1 LQFTLV
7 DLWSHMGI
15 AARLIAGTMI
25 IMSLVSLVVVFE
37 RLVALAV
44 SRRESIAFART
55 TADLLRDGDIDR
67 AASAPVEANV
77 GHLGRVLQAA
87 FRAYR
92 TAPKGDDDLVFESVA
107 RALERQ
113 AQREV
118 HSMKRGIGVLASVG
132 STAPFVGLL
141 GTVLGIV
148 NSFETMAVTGSGGL
162 ATVSSGIAE
171 ALATTALGLV
181 VAIPA
186 VTAYNGLQSWIDA
199 RAVDIS
205 EASNELL
212 DLLARQATRARV
224 GVREETTDVRRA
236 PNSGVAVSEAGGAL
250 EKQNLGLV
258 FFESTAGIAAIQP
271 QLTASGG
278 LLVQTSGL
286 QYIVAFGHNGGG
298 DPARTALSAAGQ
310 LANANLSPRLL
321 VDLAPVSVQSRSE
334 GAPRIFSPL
343 FSKKDRFPSTSDP
356 PGIVLTAAAAK
367 ALPDVKV
374 HPLNETTGRFRVDG
388 AGLAAAQAAGTWRP
402 RAVAVDK

>member
-1 LQFTLV
+1 
-7 DLWSHMGI
+7 MGL
-15 AARLIAGTMI
+15 AARLIAATMLA
-25 IMSLVSLVVVFE
+25 MSLVSLVVVFE
-37 RLVALAV
+37 RLLALTA
-44 SRRESIAFART
+44 SRRESMAFART
-55 TADLLRDGDIDR
+55 SAELLADGDLER
-67 AASAPVEANV
+67 AAAAPAAANV

-92 TAPKGDDDLVFESVA
+92 TSPKGDDDLVFESVA

-118 HSMKRGIGVLASVG
+118 HSMKRGVGVLASVG

-186 VTAYNGLQSWIDA
+186 VTAYNFLQSWIDA

-212 DLLARQATRARV
+212 DLLARQQARSRG
-224 GVREETTDVRRA
+224 GVRSEASSEVRRTQPDSA
-236 PNSGVAVSEAGGAL
+236 PETGTGI
-250 EKQNLGLV
+250 EKQTLGLV
-258 FFESTAGIAAIQP
+258 FFESSAGIAAIQP
-271 QLTASGG
+271 QLTQTGG
-278 LLVQTSGL
+278 LLVQTTGT
-286 QYIVAFGHNGGG
+286 QYIVAFGHNGSP
-298 DPARTALSAAGQ
+298 DPARGALTAARQLSSS
-310 LANANLSPRLL
+310 NLTSRVLI
-321 VDLAPVSVQSRSE
+321 DLAPVSVQNRSD
-334 GAPRIFSPL
+334 GAPRIFSPT
-343 FSKKDRFPSTSDP
+343 FSKKDRFPAATEA
-356 PGIVLTAAAAK
+356 PGILLTPSASQ

-374 HPLNETTGRFRVDG
+374 VATNDTTGRFRVDVPG
-388 AGLAAAQAAGTWRP
+388 QGAGTWRP
-402 RAVAVDK
+402 RPVAVDK

>member
-1 LQFTLV
+1 
-7 DLWSHMGI
+7 MGL
-15 AARLIAGTMI
+15 AARLIAGTMLF
-25 IMSLVSLVVVFE
+25 MSLVSLVVVFE
-37 RLVALAV
+37 RLLALTA
-44 SRRESIAFART
+44 SRRESMAFARA

-67 AASAPVEANV
+67 AAAEPVAANV
-77 GHLGRVLQAA
+77 GHLGRVVQAA

-118 HSMKRGIGVLASVG
+118 HGMKRGIGVLASVG

-186 VTAYNGLQSWIDA
+186 VTAYNGLQAWIDA

-212 DLLARQATRARV
+212 DLLARHSAKSRGASR
-224 GVREETTDVRRA
+224 
-236 PNSGVAVSEAGGAL
+236 SEAAEIRRPMRSSPGITDTSGAI
-250 EKQNLGLV
+250 EKQTLGLV
-258 FFESTAGIAAIQP
+258 FFESPAGISAIQP
-271 QLTASGG
+271 QVVEAGG
-278 LLVQTSGL
+278 LLVQTTGT
-286 QYIVAFGHNGGG
+286 QYIVAFGHNKGA
-298 DPARTALSAAGQ
+298 DPARGALAAAQKLTADNLSA
-310 LANANLSPRLL
+310 RLL
-321 VDLAPVSVQSRSE
+321 VDFASVSVQSRPD

-343 FSKKDRFPSTSDP
+343 FTKKDRFLPASDP
-356 PGIVLTAAAAK
+356 PGIVLTASAAQ

-374 HPLNETTGRFRVDG
+374 VPLAETTGRFRLDNPSPQNV
-388 AGLAAAQAAGTWRP
+388 GTWRP
-402 RAVAVDK
+402 RPVAADK